1 MSHCYM
7 RIDAAKFKEQ
17 CLRLLEELDSEG
29 IIITK
34 RGRAIA
40 RVIPV
45 KQQSSDLIG
54 ALEGSVEIHGDNLTT
69 GISWKAGK

>member
-1 MSHCYM
+1 MK
-7 RIDAAKFKEQ
+7 INATKFKEQ

-34 RGRAIA
+34 HGRAIA

-45 KQQSSDLIG
+45 KQRSSDLIG
-54 ALEGSVEIHGDNLTT
+54 ALEGSVQIHGDLLST
-69 GISWKAGK
+69 GISWTAGK